1 MLNKLKP
8 FSSWIGDWTGKGETL
23 KGVPVTTRMVIRPRL
38 ADTVIEFEIQS
49 QHAETGALVH
59 GVIGLSAID
68 PDGEMR
74 MAVSSTIHGSVIM
87 RQTPEDPDAGAIEGV
102 SVTGYRVIVSLVEQ
116 DGGLMLTSYWKKE
129 LPADAEPIGHTNI
142 MLKRVVRA

>member
-8 FSSWIGDWTGKGETL
+8 FSAWIGEWTGKGETL

-38 ADTVIEFEIQS
+38 ADAVLEFEIQS
-49 QHAETGALVH
+49 QHTETGALVH

-68 PDGEMR
+68 PDGELR
-74 MAVSSTIHGSVIM
+74 MAVSSTLHGSIIM
-87 RQTPEDPDAGAIEGV
+87 QHTPEDPDAGAIDGV

-116 DGGLMLTSYWKKE
+116 DGGLMLTSYWKKA
-129 LPADAEPIGHTNI
+129 LPADAEPIGYTNV